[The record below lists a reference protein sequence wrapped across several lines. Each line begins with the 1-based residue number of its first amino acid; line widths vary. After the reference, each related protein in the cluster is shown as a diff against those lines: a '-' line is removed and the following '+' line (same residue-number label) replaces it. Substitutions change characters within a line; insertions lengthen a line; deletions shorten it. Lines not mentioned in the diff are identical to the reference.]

1 MLFVLYYSIKWTS
14 QNREHSLQ
22 FLTRIEYNISV
33 PATILKP
40 DLNPIEFIWKSLRKE
55 ILKEFIE
62 SVTQLRNLIKN
73 EYMKLAKSKSFAN
86 NWMKIFDEQ
95 IKSVLNSGSVEILW
109 DNEFSIYLNWIAWYI
124 FTYLF
129 QSLLKLIKVG
139 FLQSLNSWVDY
150 ILAKEQFSLFLN
162 NFENFYFLIN
172 KIFLVLFF

>member
-1 MLFVLYYSIKWTS
+1 VFLPPYS
-14 QNREHSLQ
+14 
-22 FLTRIEYNISV
+22 
-33 PATILKP
+33 P

-62 SVTQLRNLIKN
+62 SVTQLKNLIKN

-95 IKSVLNSGSVEILW
+95 IKSVM
-109 DNEFSIYLNWIAWYI
+109 
-124 FTYLF
+124 
-129 QSLLKLIKVG
+129 
-139 FLQSLNSWVDY
+139 NSWVDY